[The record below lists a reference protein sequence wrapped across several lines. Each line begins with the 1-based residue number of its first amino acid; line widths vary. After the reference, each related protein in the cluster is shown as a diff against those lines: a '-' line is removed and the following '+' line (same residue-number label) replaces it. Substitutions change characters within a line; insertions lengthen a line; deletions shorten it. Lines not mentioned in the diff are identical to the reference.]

1 MHKLLRT
8 LALLMAAMLVVF
20 MVGCGNDDDDDDT
33 TANDDDDDAVAPSA
47 TSVTANPAEGTEI
60 PQNAVLNLTLDQA
73 VDSVSVEGSAA
84 TDTGDGKAWTFDIT
98 SLNLGGP
105 ATLSVTWKNKDGS
118 DGGPQSLSYTVTVPD
133 TTPPAIDG
141 GGSTV
146 TNGATDVDPAPL
158 NAGGIT
164 IKFSEA
170 VTAGTAA
177 MTTGGAP
184 VNWTW
189 AVSGDTAVGTLIA
202 GAELA
207 NETQYD
213 IALSGVTD
221 AAGNTLPDTVVSF
234 TTKAK

>member
-20 MVGCGNDDDDDDT
+20 MVGCGDDDDDDVM
-33 TANDDDDDAVAPSA
+33 ANDDDDDPVAAPSA
-47 TSVTANPAEGTEI
+47 TSVSANPAAGAEI
-60 PQNAVLNLTLDQA
+60 PQNAVLNLTLDQD

-84 TDTGDGKAWTFDIT
+84 TGSDKSWTFDIT
-98 SLNLGGP
+98 PLNLDGP

-133 TTPPAIDG
+133 TKAPAIDG

-146 TNGATDVDPAPL
+146 TNGAADVDPAPL

-164 IKFSEA
+164 IKFDEA
-170 VTAGTAA
+170 ITAGTAS

-213 IALSGVTD
+213 INISGVTD